1 MYYVEVS
8 LVCIGVLYNIH
19 FFETLNKVH
28 DDILILT
35 FHFKSVV
42 SDSQWYILKLFLAIP
57 SNWTIWTIGC
67 FLLNFLFCSNISLN
81 RCKLHAGLKSS
92 NHILKSYI
100 CFSHTYAQN
109 KSRVATR
116 SQSRISN
123 VTERNWVWFSNLN
136 IFVTQCRRP

>member
-1 MYYVEVS
+1 MLCRISFS
-8 LVCIGVLYNIH
+8 LYRSIIQYSLFRNLKQ
-19 FFETLNKVH
+19 TLKEVH

-109 KSRVATR
+109 KSRVAIRGHKVVLVIT
-116 SQSRISN
+116 QKGIEYDFLISI
-123 VTERNWVWFSNLN
+123 SL
-136 IFVTQCRRP
+136 